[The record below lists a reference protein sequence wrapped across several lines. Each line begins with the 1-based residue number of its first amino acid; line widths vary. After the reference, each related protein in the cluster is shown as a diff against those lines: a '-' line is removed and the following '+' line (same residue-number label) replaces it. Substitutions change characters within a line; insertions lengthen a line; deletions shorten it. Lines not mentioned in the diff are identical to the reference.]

1 MRKLA
6 QTASTLFG
14 VMLVLLA
21 ILVTLD
27 TLLRKFAG
35 ISLQGT
41 DELGGY
47 VLAVT
52 SCLAFTIAL
61 IDRAHIRIDF
71 LHGRFP
77 PKVQAALNLAS
88 ALLFA
93 GLAIILVR
101 FAWDVV
107 DDTITYGSTAPTPW
121 ATPLIYPQSLWFAGL
136 VLFALSALWM
146 VIRGL
151 ILASAGDVSGINR
164 ELGPLTAQEELQE
177 ELSDVS
183 RR

>member
-6 QTASTLFG
+6 YGASMVFG

-27 TLLRKFAG
+27 TLLRKFSG
-35 ISLQGT
+35 VSLQGT

-61 IDRAHIRIDF
+61 IDRAHIRIDI

-77 PKVQAALNLAS
+77 PRAQALMNLAS
-88 ALLFA
+88 AIMFAALALILL
-93 GLAIILVR
+93 R
-101 FAWDVV
+101 FAWNVL
-107 DDTITYGSTAPTPW
+107 DDTVTYGSTAPTPW

-136 VLFALSALWM
+136 ALFAATAVWLA
-146 VIRGL
+146 VRGL
-151 ILASAGDVSGINR
+151 MLATAGNVAGINR
-164 ELGPLTAQEELQE
+164 ELGPLTTQEELEE
-177 ELSDVS
+177 ELSDVN

>member
-6 QTASTLFG
+6 HVASTLFG
-14 VMLVLLA
+14 VMLILLA

-71 LHGRFP
+71 LHGRLP
-77 PKVQAALNLAS
+77 PKIQAVMNMAS
-88 ALLFA
+88 AILFA
-93 GLAIILVR
+93 VLALILVR
-101 FAWDVV
+101 FAWDVIE
-107 DDTITYGSTAPTPW
+107 DTITYGSTAPTPW

-136 VLFALSALWM
+136 VLFALCAVWL
-146 VIRGL
+146 VARGFV
-151 ILASAGDVSGINR
+151 LAKSGDVSGINR

-177 ELSDVS
+177 ELSDVN